1 MLHAERV
8 GNDHLDAGEVRLAAI
23 LSGVAVGVDVE
34 PDEFRLGKEVFR
46 KIGEITCCECTLSFQ
61 SLFPQAFHFPYQWL

>member
-1 MLHAERV
+1 MIPFGRIRV
-8 GNDHLDAGEVRLAAI
+8 TKCGSVVLAIAI
-23 LSGVAVGVDVE
+23 GVDVE

-61 SLFPQAFHFPYQWL
+61 SLFPQTFHFPYQWL